1 MKIHALVFYDSIK
14 LIPLDHRVYTVGI
27 TKYDRQFVRE
37 FVEFGRKEFLF
48 KMDVPE
54 DQFVIEIA
62 DGAFLIYITK
72 TENVG
77 CALLLSCTPELNVT
91 PHLVSKMLIDCYL
104 RDNSIPEKEGDIL
117 VYFKH
122 KEVLKEVKETKK
134 VLMRSVSQILE
145 RGEKIEDLVDKTETL
160 SETSKVFFKQSRKLN
175 SCCWIFP
182 RWFW

>member
-1 MKIHALVFYDSIK
+1 MKIHAIVFYDSIK
-14 LIPLDHRVYTVGI
+14 LIPLDHKVYTVGI
-27 TKYDRQFVRE
+27 TKYDRQFVQE

-77 CALLLSCTPELNVT
+77 CAMLLSHVPELNAT
-91 PHLVSKMLIDCYL
+91 PHLVSKKLINRYL
-104 RDNSIPEKEGDIL
+104 KDNTLPDNDRDIL

-122 KEVLKEVKETKK
+122 KEMLNEIGNTKK
-134 VLMRSVSQILE
+134 VLLRSVSQILG
-145 RGEKIEDLVDKTETL
+145 RGEKIEDLVDRTETL
-160 SETSKVFFKQSRKLN
+160 SDTSKVFFKQSRKLN
-175 SCCWIFP
+175 SCCWIFS
-182 RWFW
+182 RWI